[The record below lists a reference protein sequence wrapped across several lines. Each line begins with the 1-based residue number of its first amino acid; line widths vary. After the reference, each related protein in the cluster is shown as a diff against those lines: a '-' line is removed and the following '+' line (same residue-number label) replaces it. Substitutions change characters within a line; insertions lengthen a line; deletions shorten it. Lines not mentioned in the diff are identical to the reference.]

1 MPIIEFDTKMRG
13 YDPQQVNDAV
23 TNFQDTIN
31 KYAQANTDLKRTLD
45 TVNNQFTQA
54 NQDIDQLQAENKKLS
69 ERIEELEKQNDDL
82 EAKIKNKYTSVGDDV
97 RKLLEDT
104 QTVYHAAEKNAADI
118 KNKALQEADS
128 IRKQSQ
134 SAAEKTMVDAR
145 QVAEKNVKESQAKS
159 KQIIESAQQ
168 SAAQLRKEADS
179 YATGR
184 QNIAEQADARVR
196 AILAVSRK
204 QAKCLTTPTSPDASL
219 TPLQSSQLR
228 RMRQHRSSPARP
240 LIRTRRI
247 LKTIGPSPSLKSMR
261 RTPHPHPRPLLTP
274 NKTIPGT

>member
-104 QTVYHAAEKNAADI
+104 QTVYHAAERT
-118 KNKALQEADS
+118 Q
-128 IRKQSQ
+128 
-134 SAAEKTMVDAR
+134 
-145 QVAEKNVKESQAKS
+145 
-159 KQIIESAQQ
+159 
-168 SAAQLRKEADS
+168 
-179 YATGR
+179 
-184 QNIAEQADARVR
+184 
-196 AILAVSRK
+196 
-204 QAKCLTTPTSPDASL
+204 PTS
-219 TPLQSSQLR
+219 
-228 RMRQHRSSPARP
+228 
-240 LIRTRRI
+240 RTRRCRR
-247 LKTIGPSPSLKSMR
+247 LTAFASRASPPR
-261 RTPHPHPRPLLTP
+261 RRLWWTRGRSPKRT
-274 NKTIPGT
+274 

>member
-45 TVNNQFTQA
+45 MVNNQFTQA

-69 ERIEELEKQNDDL
+69 ERIE
-82 EAKIKNKYTSVGDDV
+82 AKLKNKYTSVGDDV

-118 KNKALQEADS
+118 KNKALQEAEN

-134 SAAEKTMVDAR
+134 SAAEKAIVDAR

-184 QNIAEQADARVR
+184 QSIAEQADARVR
-196 AILAVSRK
+196 AILGRLEEASKALDNAYQSGRK
-204 QAKCLTTPTSPDASL
+204 PNATTVQSAPKDAPTPVIAGQATNPNEADLEDDRTIAFAQIRAKNTASAPATPVDA
-219 TPLQSSQLR
+219 Q
-228 RMRQHRSSPARP
+228 
-240 LIRTRRI
+240 
-247 LKTIGPSPSLKSMR
+247 
-261 RTPHPHPRPLLTP
+261 
-274 NKTIPGT
+274 

>member
-23 TNFQDTIN
+23 ANFQNTIN
-31 KYAQANTDLKRTLD
+31 KYEQANTDLKRTLD

-69 ERIEELEKQNDDL
+69 ERIEELEKQNNDL

-134 SAAEKTMVDAR
+134 SAA
-145 QVAEKNVKESQAKS
+145 
-159 KQIIESAQQ
+159 
-168 SAAQLRKEADS
+168 QLRKEADS

-196 AILAVSRK
+196 AILGRLQEASKVLDNAYQSGRK
-204 QAKCLTTPTSPDASL
+204 PNATTVQSAPKDAPTPVIAGQATNPNEADLEDDRTIAFAQIHAKNTASAPATPVDA
-219 TPLQSSQLR
+219 Q
-228 RMRQHRSSPARP
+228 
-240 LIRTRRI
+240 
-247 LKTIGPSPSLKSMR
+247 
-261 RTPHPHPRPLLTP
+261 
-274 NKTIPGT
+274 

>member
-54 NQDIDQLQAENKKLS
+54 NQDIDQLQAENKKPS

-118 KNKALQEADS
+118 KNKALQEAEN

-134 SAAEKTMVDAR
+134 SAAEKAIVDAR

-168 SAAQLRKEADS
+168 
-179 YATGR
+179 
-184 QNIAEQADARVR
+184 ADARVR
-196 AILAVSRK
+196 AILGRLEEASKVLDNAYQSGRK
-204 QAKCLTTPTSPDASL
+204 PNATTVQSAPKDAPTPVIAGQATNPNEADLEDDRTIAFAQIHAKNTASAPATPVDA
-219 TPLQSSQLR
+219 Q
-228 RMRQHRSSPARP
+228 
-240 LIRTRRI
+240 
-247 LKTIGPSPSLKSMR
+247 
-261 RTPHPHPRPLLTP
+261 
-274 NKTIPGT
+274 

>member
-82 EAKIKNKYTSVGDDV
+82 EAKLKNKYTSVGDDV

-104 QTVYHAAEKNAADI
+104 QTVYHAAEKNAGGWCRFVG
-118 KNKALQEADS
+118 LVVDS
-128 IRKQSQ
+128 I
-134 SAAEKTMVDAR
+134 TT
-145 QVAEKNVKESQAKS
+145 NH
-159 KQIIESAQQ
+159 
-168 SAAQLRKEADS
+168 
-179 YATGR
+179 ATR
-184 QNIAEQADARVR
+184 PS
-196 AILAVSRK
+196 SR
-204 QAKCLTTPTSPDASL
+204 
-219 TPLQSSQLR
+219 R
-228 RMRQHRSSPARP
+228 RSMMLMPNSV
-240 LIRTRRI
+240 LIRLSRYQT
-247 LKTIGPSPSLKSMR
+247 M
-261 RTPHPHPRPLLTP
+261 
-274 NKTIPGT
+274 

>member
-23 TNFQDTIN
+23 ANFQNTIN
-31 KYAQANTDLKRTLD
+31 KYEQANTDLKRTLD

-69 ERIEELEKQNDDL
+69 ERIEELEKQNNDL

-104 QTVYHAAEKNAADI
+104 QTVYH
-118 KNKALQEADS
+118 
-128 IRKQSQ
+128 
-134 SAAEKTMVDAR
+134 AAEKTMVDAR

-196 AILAVSRK
+196 AILGRLQEASKVLDNAYQSGRK
-204 QAKCLTTPTSPDASL
+204 PNATTV
-219 TPLQSSQLR
+219 QSAR

>member
-82 EAKIKNKYTSVGDDV
+82 EAKLKNKYTSVGDDV

-118 KNKALQEADS
+118 KNKALQEAEN
-128 IRKQSQ
+128 IRKQS
-134 SAAEKTMVDAR
+134 
-145 QVAEKNVKESQAKS
+145 
-159 KQIIESAQQ
+159 Q

-196 AILAVSRK
+196 AILGHLEEASKVLDNAYQSGRK
-204 QAKCLTTPTSPDASL
+204 PNATTVQSAPKDAPTPVIAGQATNPNEADLEDDRTIAFAQIRAKNTASAPATPVDA
-219 TPLQSSQLR
+219 Q
-228 RMRQHRSSPARP
+228 
-240 LIRTRRI
+240 
-247 LKTIGPSPSLKSMR
+247 
-261 RTPHPHPRPLLTP
+261 
-274 NKTIPGT
+274 

>member
-82 EAKIKNKYTSVGDDV
+82 EAKLKNKYTSVGDDV

-118 KNKALQEADS
+118 KNKALQEAENKKAEVERQIEEYLNMTSHLEEHLDNFEFDIQLVKS
-128 IRKQSQ
+128 LVQKIEVSADKRIRIVFGFQDVFT
-134 SAAEKTMVDAR
+134 ELG
-145 QVAEKNVKESQAKS
+145 KES
-159 KQIIESAQQ
+159 
-168 SAAQLRKEADS
+168 
-179 YATGR
+179 
-184 QNIAEQADARVR
+184 AE
-196 AILAVSRK
+196 
-204 QAKCLTTPTSPDASL
+204 T
-219 TPLQSSQLR
+219 
-228 RMRQHRSSPARP
+228 
-240 LIRTRRI
+240 
-247 LKTIGPSPSLKSMR
+247 
-261 RTPHPHPRPLLTP
+261 
-274 NKTIPGT
+274 

>member
-54 NQDIDQLQAENKKLS
+54 NQDIDQPQAENKKLS

-104 QTVYHAAEKNAADI
+104 QTVYHAAEK
-118 KNKALQEADS
+118 
-128 IRKQSQ
+128 
-134 SAAEKTMVDAR
+134 TMVDAR

-159 KQIIESAQQ
+159 KQTIESAQQ

-196 AILAVSRK
+196 AILGRLQEASKVLDNAYQSGRK
-204 QAKCLTTPTSPDASL
+204 PNATTVQSAPKDAPTPVIAGQATNPNEADLEDDRTIAFAQIHAKNTASAPATPVDA
-219 TPLQSSQLR
+219 Q
-228 RMRQHRSSPARP
+228 
-240 LIRTRRI
+240 
-247 LKTIGPSPSLKSMR
+247 
-261 RTPHPHPRPLLTP
+261 
-274 NKTIPGT
+274 

>member
-23 TNFQDTIN
+23 THFQD
-31 KYAQANTDLKRTLD
+31 
-45 TVNNQFTQA
+45 
-54 NQDIDQLQAENKKLS
+54 KKLS

-145 QVAEKNVKESQAKS
+145 QVAEKNVKESHHR
-159 KQIIESAQQ
+159 IR
-168 SAAQLRKEADS
+168 AA
-179 YATGR
+179 
-184 QNIAEQADARVR
+184 V
-196 AILAVSRK
+196 
-204 QAKCLTTPTSPDASL
+204 
-219 TPLQSSQLR
+219 
-228 RMRQHRSSPARP
+228 
-240 LIRTRRI
+240 
-247 LKTIGPSPSLKSMR
+247 R
-261 RTPHPHPRPLLTP
+261 RTVA
-274 NKTIPGT
+274 

>member
-104 QTVYHAAEKNAADI
+104 QTVYHAAEK
-118 KNKALQEADS
+118 
-128 IRKQSQ
+128 
-134 SAAEKTMVDAR
+134 TMVDAR

-196 AILAVSRK
+196 AILGRLQGASKVLDNAYQSGRK
-204 QAKCLTTPTSPDASL
+204 PNATTVQSAPKDAPTPVIAGQATNPNEADLEDDRTIAFAQIHAKNTASAPATPVDA
-219 TPLQSSQLR
+219 Q
-228 RMRQHRSSPARP
+228 
-240 LIRTRRI
+240 
-247 LKTIGPSPSLKSMR
+247 
-261 RTPHPHPRPLLTP
+261 
-274 NKTIPGT
+274 

>member
-118 KNKALQEADS
+118 KNKA
-128 IRKQSQ
+128 
-134 SAAEKTMVDAR
+134 R

-196 AILAVSRK
+196 AILGRLQEASKVLDNAYQSGRK
-204 QAKCLTTPTSPDASL
+204 PNATTVQSAPKDAPTPVIAGQATNPNEADLEDDRTIAFAQIHAKNTASAPATPVDA
-219 TPLQSSQLR
+219 Q
-228 RMRQHRSSPARP
+228 
-240 LIRTRRI
+240 
-247 LKTIGPSPSLKSMR
+247 
-261 RTPHPHPRPLLTP
+261 
-274 NKTIPGT
+274 

>member
-23 TNFQDTIN
+23 ANFQNTIN

-134 SAAEKTMVDAR
+134 SAA
-145 QVAEKNVKESQAKS
+145 
-159 KQIIESAQQ
+159 
-168 SAAQLRKEADS
+168 QLRKEADS

-196 AILAVSRK
+196 AILGRLQEASKVLDNAYQSGRK
-204 QAKCLTTPTSPDASL
+204 PNATTVQSAPKDAPTPVIAGQATNPNEADLEDDRTIAFAQIHAKNTASAPATPVDA
-219 TPLQSSQLR
+219 Q
-228 RMRQHRSSPARP
+228 
-240 LIRTRRI
+240 
-247 LKTIGPSPSLKSMR
+247 
-261 RTPHPHPRPLLTP
+261 
-274 NKTIPGT
+274 

>member
-145 QVAEKNVKESQAKS
+145 QVAEKNVKESQRS
-159 KQIIESAQQ
+159 RSR
-168 SAAQLRKEADS
+168 SSNPRSSPPHSCVRKPTRMPLDGKTS
-179 YATGR
+179 RSRPMQGF
-184 QNIAEQADARVR
+184 VR
-196 AILAVSRK
+196 FSAVSRK

-261 RTPHPHPRPLLTP
+261 RTPHPHPRLLLTP

>member
-82 EAKIKNKYTSVGDDV
+82 EAKLKNKYTSVGDDV

-104 QTVYHAAEKNAADI
+104 QTVYHAEN
-118 KNKALQEADS
+118 

-134 SAAEKTMVDAR
+134 SAAEKAIVDAR

-196 AILAVSRK
+196 AILGRLEEASKVLDNAYQSGRK
-204 QAKCLTTPTSPDASL
+204 PNATTVQSAPKDAPTPVIAGQATNPNEADLEDDRTIAFAQIRAKNTASAPATPVDA
-219 TPLQSSQLR
+219 Q
-228 RMRQHRSSPARP
+228 
-240 LIRTRRI
+240 
-247 LKTIGPSPSLKSMR
+247 
-261 RTPHPHPRPLLTP
+261 
-274 NKTIPGT
+274 

>member
-23 TNFQDTIN
+23 ANFQNTIN
-31 KYAQANTDLKRTLD
+31 KYEQANTDLKRTLD

-69 ERIEELEKQNDDL
+69 ERIEELEKQNNDL

-104 QTVYHAAEKNAADI
+104 QTVYH
-118 KNKALQEADS
+118 
-128 IRKQSQ
+128 
-134 SAAEKTMVDAR
+134 AAEKTMVDAR

-196 AILAVSRK
+196 AILGRLQEASKVLDNAYQSGRK
-204 QAKCLTTPTSPDASL
+204 PNATTVQSAPKDAPTPVIAGQATNPNEADLEDDRTIAFAQIHAKNTASAPATPVDA
-219 TPLQSSQLR
+219 Q
-228 RMRQHRSSPARP
+228 
-240 LIRTRRI
+240 
-247 LKTIGPSPSLKSMR
+247 
-261 RTPHPHPRPLLTP
+261 
-274 NKTIPGT
+274 

>member
-23 TNFQDTIN
+23 ANFQNTIN
-31 KYAQANTDLKRTLD
+31 KYEQANTDLKRTLD

-159 KQIIESAQQ
+159 KQIIESA
-168 SAAQLRKEADS
+168 AQLRKEADS
-179 YATGR
+179 YAAGR

-196 AILAVSRK
+196 AILGRLQEASKVLDNAYQSGRK
-204 QAKCLTTPTSPDASL
+204 PNATTVQSAPKDAPTPVIAGQATNPNEADLEDDRTIAFAQIHAKNTASAPATPVDA
-219 TPLQSSQLR
+219 Q
-228 RMRQHRSSPARP
+228 
-240 LIRTRRI
+240 
-247 LKTIGPSPSLKSMR
+247 
-261 RTPHPHPRPLLTP
+261 
-274 NKTIPGT
+274 

>member
-54 NQDIDQLQAENKKLS
+54 NQDIDQLQD
-69 ERIEELEKQNDDL
+69 RKQEALRTDRRNSKSRNDDL

-118 KNKALQEADS
+118 KNKALQELTAF
-128 IRKQSQ
+128 
-134 SAAEKTMVDAR
+134 A
-145 QVAEKNVKESQAKS
+145 S
-159 KQIIESAQQ
+159 KASPPRRR
-168 SAAQLRKEADS
+168 LWWTR
-179 YATGR
+179 GR
-184 QNIAEQADARVR
+184 
-196 AILAVSRK
+196 
-204 QAKCLTTPTSPDASL
+204 SPK
-219 TPLQSSQLR
+219 
-228 RMRQHRSSPARP
+228 
-240 LIRTRRI
+240 RT
-247 LKTIGPSPSLKSMR
+247 
-261 RTPHPHPRPLLTP
+261 
-274 NKTIPGT
+274 

>member
-31 KYAQANTDLKRTLD
+31 KYANTDLKRTLD

-196 AILAVSRK
+196 AILGRLQEASKVLDNAYQSGRK
-204 QAKCLTTPTSPDASL
+204 PNATTVQSAPKDAPTPVIAGQATNPNEADLEDDRTIAFAQIHAKNTASAPATPVDA
-219 TPLQSSQLR
+219 Q
-228 RMRQHRSSPARP
+228 
-240 LIRTRRI
+240 
-247 LKTIGPSPSLKSMR
+247 
-261 RTPHPHPRPLLTP
+261 
-274 NKTIPGT
+274 

>member
-184 QNIAEQADARVR
+184 QNIAEQADARFVR
-196 AILAVSRK
+196 FSAVSRK

>member
-23 TNFQDTIN
+23 TNSQNTIN

-134 SAAEKTMVDAR
+134 SAPRRRLWWTR
-145 QVAEKNVKESQAKS
+145 
-159 KQIIESAQQ
+159 
-168 SAAQLRKEADS
+168 
-179 YATGR
+179 GR
-184 QNIAEQADARVR
+184 
-196 AILAVSRK
+196 
-204 QAKCLTTPTSPDASL
+204 SPK
-219 TPLQSSQLR
+219 
-228 RMRQHRSSPARP
+228 
-240 LIRTRRI
+240 RT
-247 LKTIGPSPSLKSMR
+247 
-261 RTPHPHPRPLLTP
+261 
-274 NKTIPGT
+274 

>member
-82 EAKIKNKYTSVGDDV
+82 EAKLKNKYTSVGDDV

-118 KNKALQEADS
+118 KNKALQEAEN

-134 SAAEKTMVDAR
+134 SAAEKAIVDAR

-168 SAAQLRKEADS
+168 SAAQLRKEA
-179 YATGR
+179 TGR

-196 AILAVSRK
+196 AILGRLEEASKVLDNAYQSGRK
-204 QAKCLTTPTSPDASL
+204 PNATTVQSAPKDAPTPVIAGQATNPNEADLEDDRTIAFAQIRAKNTASAPATPVDA
-219 TPLQSSQLR
+219 Q
-228 RMRQHRSSPARP
+228 
-240 LIRTRRI
+240 
-247 LKTIGPSPSLKSMR
+247 
-261 RTPHPHPRPLLTP
+261 
-274 NKTIPGT
+274 

>member
-82 EAKIKNKYTSVGDDV
+82 EAKLKNKYTSVGDDV

-118 KNKALQEADS
+118 KNKALQEAEKHPQAEPVRRGESDS
-128 IRKQSQ
+128 GR
-134 SAAEKTMVDAR
+134 AAGR
-145 QVAEKNVKESQAKS
+145 
-159 KQIIESAQQ
+159 
-168 SAAQLRKEADS
+168 RKEREGIPSEVEADH
-179 YATGR
+179 R
-184 QNIAEQADARVR
+184 IR
-196 AILAVSRK
+196 AAV
-204 QAKCLTTPTSPDASL
+204 
-219 TPLQSSQLR
+219 
-228 RMRQHRSSPARP
+228 
-240 LIRTRRI
+240 
-247 LKTIGPSPSLKSMR
+247 R
-261 RTPHPHPRPLLTP
+261 RTVA
-274 NKTIPGT
+274 

>member
-31 KYAQANTDLKRTLD
+31 EYAQANTDLKRTLD

-118 KNKALQEADS
+118 KNKALQELTAFAS
-128 IRKQSQ
+128 RASPPRRRLWW
-134 SAAEKTMVDAR
+134 TR
-145 QVAEKNVKESQAKS
+145 
-159 KQIIESAQQ
+159 
-168 SAAQLRKEADS
+168 
-179 YATGR
+179 GR
-184 QNIAEQADARVR
+184 
-196 AILAVSRK
+196 
-204 QAKCLTTPTSPDASL
+204 SPK
-219 TPLQSSQLR
+219 
-228 RMRQHRSSPARP
+228 
-240 LIRTRRI
+240 RT
-247 LKTIGPSPSLKSMR
+247 
-261 RTPHPHPRPLLTP
+261 
-274 NKTIPGT
+274 

>member
-54 NQDIDQLQAENKKLS
+54 NQDIDQPQAENKKLS

-104 QTVYHAAEKNAADI
+104 QTVYH
-118 KNKALQEADS
+118 
-128 IRKQSQ
+128 
-134 SAAEKTMVDAR
+134 AAEKTMVDAR

-196 AILAVSRK
+196 AILGRLQEASKVLDNAYQSGRK
-204 QAKCLTTPTSPDASL
+204 PNATTVQSAPKDAPTPVIAGQATNPNESDLEDDRTIAFAQIHAKNTASAPATPVDA
-219 TPLQSSQLR
+219 Q
-228 RMRQHRSSPARP
+228 
-240 LIRTRRI
+240 
-247 LKTIGPSPSLKSMR
+247 
-261 RTPHPHPRPLLTP
+261 
-274 NKTIPGT
+274 

>member
-54 NQDIDQLQAENKKLS
+54 NQDIDQPQAENKKLS

-104 QTVYHAAEKNAADI
+104 QTVYH
-118 KNKALQEADS
+118 
-128 IRKQSQ
+128 
-134 SAAEKTMVDAR
+134 AAEKTMVDAR

-196 AILAVSRK
+196 AILGRLQEASKVLDNAYQSGRK
-204 QAKCLTTPTSPDASL
+204 PNATTVQSAPKDAPTPVIAGQATNPNEADLEDDRTIAFAQIHAKNTASAPATPVDA
-219 TPLQSSQLR
+219 Q
-228 RMRQHRSSPARP
+228 
-240 LIRTRRI
+240 
-247 LKTIGPSPSLKSMR
+247 
-261 RTPHPHPRPLLTP
+261 
-274 NKTIPGT
+274 

>member
-196 AILAVSRK
+196 AILGRLQEASKVLDNAYQSGRK
-204 QAKCLTTPTSPDASL
+204 PNATTVQSAPKDAPTPVIAGQATDPNEADLEDDRTIAFAQIHAKNTASAPATPVDA
-219 TPLQSSQLR
+219 Q
-228 RMRQHRSSPARP
+228 
-240 LIRTRRI
+240 
-247 LKTIGPSPSLKSMR
+247 
-261 RTPHPHPRPLLTP
+261 
-274 NKTIPGT
+274 

>member
-54 NQDIDQLQAENKKLS
+54 NQDIDQLQAENK
-69 ERIEELEKQNDDL
+69 
-82 EAKIKNKYTSVGDDV
+82 
-97 RKLLEDT
+97 
-104 QTVYHAAEKNAADI
+104 
-118 KNKALQEADS
+118 NKALQEAEN

-134 SAAEKTMVDAR
+134 SAAEKAIVDAR

-196 AILAVSRK
+196 AILGRLQEASKVLDNAYQSGRK
-204 QAKCLTTPTSPDASL
+204 PNATTVQSAPKDAPTPVIAGQATNPNEADLEDDRTIAFAQIRAKNTASAPATPVDA
-219 TPLQSSQLR
+219 Q
-228 RMRQHRSSPARP
+228 
-240 LIRTRRI
+240 
-247 LKTIGPSPSLKSMR
+247 
-261 RTPHPHPRPLLTP
+261 
-274 NKTIPGT
+274 